1 MMAGRG
7 STAAVG
13 GPARHI
19 PVMLSEVLAQ
29 LDPKDGEIIVD
40 GTFGAGGYSQA
51 ILESADCKIIAIDR
65 DPEAFRLSGELA
77 TAYPGRVLAVLGRYS
92 EMVEL
97 AASEGFN
104 SVRGVVLDLG
114 VSSMQLDEPSRGFSF
129 SQDGPLDMRMGQGG
143 ASARDIVNNLGEQEL
158 AEILFKL
165 GEERRSRAIAK
176 AIVKRRAEAPIETTA
191 ELADIVAGVLGRTR
205 EEKKHPATRTFQ
217 GLRLYLNEE
226 LDELARGLSA
236 AERLLEAG
244 GRLAVVT
251 FHSLEDRIAK
261 RFFAS
266 RSAPPPRA
274 SRHLTEAGGE
284 IPAPS
289 FRLLNR
295 RPVEPNQSEIR
306 RNARAR
312 SARLRAAE
320 RTEAPAHA
328 LDLAALGVPK
338 ISFGM

>member
-143 ASARDIVNNLGEQEL
+143 PSARDIVNSLGEQEL

-176 AIVKRRAEAPIETTA
+176 AIVKRRAEAPIATTA
-191 ELADIVAGVLGRTR
+191 ELADIVAGVLGLTR

-266 RSAPPPRA
+266 RSAPPARA
-274 SRHLTEAGGE
+274 SRHLPEAGGE

-289 FRLLNR
+289 FQLLNR
-295 RPVEPNQSEIR
+295 RPVEPNQAEIR
-306 RNARAR
+306 RNPRAR

-320 RTEAPAHA
+320 RTGAPAHP
-328 LDLAALGVPK
+328 LDLAALGVPRLG
-338 ISFGM
+338 FYM

>member
-104 SVRGVVLDLG
+104 SVTGVVLDLG

-143 ASARDIVNNLGEQEL
+143 ASARDIVNSLGEQEL
-158 AEILFKL
+158 AEVLFKL

-176 AIVKRRAEAPIETTA
+176 AIVKRRAEAPIATTA
-191 ELADIVAGVLGRTR
+191 ELADIVAGVLGLTR

-274 SRHLTEAGGE
+274 SRHLPEAGGE
-284 IPAPS
+284 IPPPS

-295 RPVEPNQSEIR
+295 RPVEPNQAEIR
-306 RNARAR
+306 RNPRAR

-320 RTEAPAHA
+320 RTGAPAHP
-328 LDLAALGVPK
+328 LDLAALGVPRLG
-338 ISFGM
+338 FYM